1 MKRRHGIGHILL
13 LACALAAWSVCAQ
26 EAQVEETAQVTPPP
40 AEGLSVN
47 FRGVS
52 LDTFLEFL
60 SEKAG
65 FVINREVQV
74 EGEVDVSSHRPL
86 NQDELFN
93 LLVTV
98 LNSKGYTALRN
109 ERTLTIVRR
118 EDALKRDIP
127 VRSSSEPDAI
137 PKNDEMVTQIIP
149 IRHAEAKQLLENLKP
164 LLPEYANASANES
177 SNAIVITDIQANVR
191 RMAEIVN
198 ALDTSISSISTV
210 RVFTL
215 KASDAEDVANV
226 INELFESDDSGS
238 SGGGA
243 SARNQRMGGPP
254 GFPMMP
260 GGGGMNN
267 ETESDSAA
275 REAVS
280 RVVAVEDERTNSV
293 VVAAPEEV
301 MQIVEGVIADL
312 EASEGVQNE
321 VRVFPLEYA
330 DAEDTAELV
339 TALFENE
346 QQSSSSS
353 STGVA
358 IPSFGGG
365 RMGPGGGPG
374 GIAGGMGGTRQSSLS
389 SEQALVVAEADVRTN
404 SVVVNAPAVYMETIA
419 SMIDDL
425 DKNPAKKRKVFI
437 YKLENAD
444 PESVAEVVSGM
455 FSEGS
460 SSSSSTAAR
469 SSNTSQRSTTSS
481 SSSNSNSSSQRS
493 SSSGGSSQSQF

>member
-1 MKRRHGIGHILL
+1 MKRKNGMGVLL
-13 LACALAAWSVCAQ
+13 LALALAAWGAC
-26 EAQVEETAQVTPPP
+26 AQVTQTQGETEVTPPS
-40 AEGLSVN
+40 EDGVSVN
-47 FRGVS
+47 FRGVT
-52 LDTFLEFL
+52 LDDFLEFL

-74 EGEVDVSSHRPL
+74 SGEVDVSSHRPL
-86 NQDELFN
+86 NRDELFD

-109 ERTLTIVRR
+109 DRTLTIVRR

-127 VRSSSEPDAI
+127 VRASSEPEAI
-137 PKNDEMVTQIIP
+137 PRNDEMVTQIIP
-149 IRHAEAKQLLENLKP
+149 VRHAEAKQLLENLQP

-177 SNAIVITDIQANVR
+177 SNAIVITDVQTNVR

-215 KASDAEDVANV
+215 TASDAEDVANV
-226 INELFESDDSGS
+226 INELFESEDSGS

-243 SARNQRMGGPP
+243 SARNQRFGGPP
-254 GFPMMP
+254 GFPMP
-260 GGGGMNN
+260 GGGGPGADA
-267 ETESDSAA
+267 EDSSAA

-293 VVAAPEEV
+293 VVAAPAEIMETV
-301 MQIVEGVIADL
+301 AGIIDDL

-321 VRVFPLEYA
+321 VRVFPLKYA
-330 DAEDTAELV
+330 DAEHTAELV
-339 TALFENE
+339 TNLFANE
-346 QQSSSSS
+346 LQSSSSS

-374 GIAGGMGGTRQSSLS
+374 GMPGSMGGTRQSSLS

-404 SVVVNAPAVYMETIA
+404 SVVVNAPSVYMETIA

-425 DKNPAKKRKVFI
+425 DKNPAKKRKVFV

-444 PESVAEVVSGM
+444 PEDVASIVSGM
-455 FSEGS
+455 FSESSSSGTSSTARSSNSTQRSTGSTS
-460 SSSSSTAAR
+460 SSSSS
-469 SSNTSQRSTTSS
+469 
-481 SSSNSNSSSQRS
+481 SSSQRS
-493 SSSGGSSQSQF
+493 SSSGNSQMQF